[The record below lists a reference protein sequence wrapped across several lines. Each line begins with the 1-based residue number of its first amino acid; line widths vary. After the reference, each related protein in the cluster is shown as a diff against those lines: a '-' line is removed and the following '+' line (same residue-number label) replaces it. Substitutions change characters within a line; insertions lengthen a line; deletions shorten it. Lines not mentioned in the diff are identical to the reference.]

1 MDVESRLEIIKG
13 FAHEIITE
21 QELKNLFETKTKPK
35 AYDGFEPSGLA
46 HLPVGIYRPL
56 LINEMHK
63 AGVEFHLLLA
73 DSFAW
78 INNKFGGNLEVIRK
92 AGEYFL
98 EVWKASGLVDIN
110 KVKVH
115 WHKDFIGDE
124 EYWRIVLTIA
134 RNHTLRRT
142 LRALTIAG
150 RSESL
155 DNSTA
160 VVFYPSMQAADIFYM
175 DIDICQLGLDQRKVN
190 MLAREIAEK
199 LGWKKPIAVH
209 HNLLMGLQGPVKPQ
223 KMDED
228 ARRDVL
234 ITSKMSKSKPDT
246 AIFVHDSYEE
256 IRRKIRK
263 AYAPEKQ
270 VNDNPI
276 LQYFKEI
283 VFRIKDEVLVERPA
297 KFGGNIEFKSY
308 EEMEKAYRK
317 GDVHPLDL
325 KETLA
330 KELNEIIKPIREHF
344 EKNKKA
350 KELYEFVKAQE
361 ITR

>member
-1 MDVESRLEIIKG
+1 MDVESRVEIIKG
-13 FAHEIITE
+13 LAYEIITE
-21 QELKNLFETKTKPK
+21 KELMELFETKTKPK

-46 HLPVGIYRPL
+46 HLPAGIYRPL
-56 LINEMHK
+56 FINEIHK
-63 AGVEFHLLLA
+63 ANVEFHLLLA

-78 INNKFGGNLEVIRK
+78 INNKLGGDIESIRK
-92 AGEYFL
+92 AGEYLL

-110 KVKVH
+110 KVKIH
-115 WHKDFIGDE
+115 WHKDFIGDDN
-124 EYWRIVLTIA
+124 YWRIVLNIA

-142 LRALTIAG
+142 LRSLTIAG

-160 VVFYPSMQAADIFYM
+160 VVFYPSMQASDIFYM

-223 KMDED
+223 QMDENV
-228 ARRDVL
+228 RRDVL

-246 AIFVHDSYEE
+246 AIFVHDSYED

-270 VNDNPI
+270 VDNNPV

-283 VFRIKDEVLVERPA
+283 VFRIKKEVLVERPA

-308 EEMEKAYRK
+308 DEMEDAYRK
-317 GDVHPLDL
+317 GKVHPLDL
-325 KETLA
+325 KESLA
-330 KELNEIIKPIREHF
+330 KELDEIIKPIREHF
-344 EKNKKA
+344 EKNRKA
-350 KELYEFVKAQE
+350 KELYELMKAQE

>member
-1 MDVESRLEIIKG
+1 MDVEERISIIKG
-13 FAHEIITE
+13 FAYEIITE
-21 QELKNLFETKTKPK
+21 QELRQLFETKNKPK

-46 HLPVGIYRPL
+46 HIPVGIYRPL
-56 LINEMHK
+56 LIREMQK
-63 AGVEFHLLLA
+63 AGIEFHLLLA

-98 EVWKASGLVDIN
+98 EVWKASKLADMS
-110 KVKVH
+110 KVRVH
-115 WHKDFIGDE
+115 WHKDFISDE
-124 EYWRIVLTIA
+124 EYWKKVLTIA

-150 RSESL
+150 RGESL
-155 DNSTA
+155 DNQTA

-175 DIDICQLGLDQRKVN
+175 DVDICQLGLDQRKVN

-199 LGWKKPIAVH
+199 LDWKKPVAVH

-223 KMDED
+223 QMDED
-228 ARRDVL
+228 ARKDVL

-246 AIFVHDSYEE
+246 AIFVHDSYED
-256 IRRKIRK
+256 IRRKLRK
-263 AYAPEKQ
+263 AYTPPKQ
-270 VNDNPI
+270 VEDNPI

-283 VFRIKDEVLVERPA
+283 IFRVKQEVIVERPA
-297 KFGGNIEFKSY
+297 KFGGNVEFKSY
-308 EEMEKAYRK
+308 EEMERAYKK
-317 GDVHPLDL
+317 GEVHPLDL
-325 KETLA
+325 KEALA
-330 KELNEIIKPIREHF
+330 KELNEMISPIREHF

-350 KELYEFVKAQE
+350 KELYLFMKEQQ

>member
-1 MDVESRLEIIKG
+1 MDVESRLEILKG

-46 HLPVGIYRPL
+46 HLPVGIYRPI
-56 LINEMHK
+56 LINEMHR

-115 WHKDFIGDE
+115 WHKDFISDE
-124 EYWRIVLTIA
+124 EYWKIVLTIA

-223 KMDED
+223 QMDED

-270 VNDNPI
+270 VDDNPI

-350 KELYEFVKAQE
+350 KELYEFVKAQD

>member
-1 MDVESRLEIIKG
+1 MDIEDKINIIRG

-21 QELKNLFETKTKPK
+21 QELKRLFETKTKPT

-46 HLPVGIYRPL
+46 HLPVGVYRPL
-56 LINEMHK
+56 LINEMQQ
-63 AGVEFHLLLA
+63 AGIEFHLLLA

-78 INNKFGGNLEVIRK
+78 INNKLGGDIEAIRK

-98 EVWKASGLVDIN
+98 EVWRASGLADIS

-124 EYWRIVLTIA
+124 EYWKIVLTIA

-155 DNSTA
+155 DNSAA
-160 VVFYPSMQAADIFYM
+160 VVFYPSMQASDIFYM
-175 DIDICQLGLDQRKVN
+175 NIDICQLGLDQRKVN
-190 MLAREIAEK
+190 MLAREVAEK

-223 KMDED
+223 QMDED
-228 ARRDVL
+228 SRKDVL

-270 VNDNPI
+270 VDDNPV

-308 EEMEKAYRK
+308 EEMEKSYSK
-317 GDVHPLDL
+317 GEVHPLDL

-330 KELNEIIKPIREHF
+330 KELDEIIKPIREHF

-350 KELYEFVKAQE
+350 KELYEFVKAQK